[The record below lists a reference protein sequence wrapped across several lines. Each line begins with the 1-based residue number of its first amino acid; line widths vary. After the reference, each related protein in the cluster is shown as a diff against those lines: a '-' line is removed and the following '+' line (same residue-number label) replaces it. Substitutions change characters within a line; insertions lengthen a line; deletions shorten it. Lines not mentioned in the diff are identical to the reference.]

1 MTCLDTWA
9 PHTGVQ
15 TASPVTHTQLK
26 SQAAAKKHL
35 KKRLI
40 LSLLVG
46 KQAGESPSTKLRA
59 PAPLPCTGHEQRRSL
74 SQAGLPQHVPNAQD
88 QSC

>member
-1 MTCLDTWA
+1 MFVTCLDTWA

-15 TASPVTHTQLK
+15 TAAPMTQTQLK

-46 KQAGESPSTKLRA
+46 KWQERALAPSSKLQLLSPAWGTSSGTA
-59 PAPLPCTGHEQRRSL
+59 
-74 SQAGLPQHVPNAQD
+74 
-88 QSC
+88 